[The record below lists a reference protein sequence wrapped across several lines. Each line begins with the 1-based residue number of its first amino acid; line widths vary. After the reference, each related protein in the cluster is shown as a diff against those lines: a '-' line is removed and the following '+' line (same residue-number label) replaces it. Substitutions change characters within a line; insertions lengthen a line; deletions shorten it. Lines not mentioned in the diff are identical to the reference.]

1 DFHVTGVQ
9 TCALPISLPRHGC
22 GTPRPPARA
31 LGRRAADRPAQLQP
45 SPRRTRCR
53 AGARPRQPRHRTG
66 PDHCRPRALGPDLRA
81 LRRHPPRDAGLRT
94 RAGRARQRA
103 LPHRR
108 GFPGMGACALGRPG
122 LHDLAGV
129 QEDLHGR
136 TQRPGRCR
144 GAVRAARGPAAR
156 GGRDT
161 SRLRGTTMNVAVH
174 GPTLRPLPPVA
185 AGVDAALADIDAGLD
200 WLLALTPLGTDA
212 LWDEFEASGH
222 ARVSPLRYAE
232 PALDLDA
239 MRRRLLELPV
249 ERIESPLLAG
259 VLAEKQRELDRMI
272 ELVRLRGTEG
282 FVSASIDLF
291 AGVEPGLLELAH
303 ATPDG
308 V

>member
-1 DFHVTGVQ
+1 G
-9 TCALPISLPRHGC
+9 
-22 GTPRPPARA
+22 
-31 LGRRAADRPAQLQP
+31 
-45 SPRRTRCR
+45 
-53 AGARPRQPRHRTG
+53 
-66 PDHCRPRALGPDLRA
+66 LRA

-185 AGVDAALADIDAGLD
+185 TQVDAALVDIDAGLD

-212 LWDEFEASGH
+212 LWDDFQASGH
-222 ARVSPLRYAE
+222 FRVAPLRYAE

-239 MRRRLLELPV
+239 MRRRLLELPI

-259 VLAEKQRELDRMI
+259 VLGEKQRELDRMI
-272 ELVRLRGTEG
+272 ELVRLRGTDG

-291 AGVEPGLLELAH
+291 GGVEPGLLELAH
-303 ATPDG
+303 AILDG
-308 V
+308 VGDSEPLEADIGVDAVVAAVADEIAWYRERAPDFSLDIVVDAHIGSLMVGSPRTPYLAAPLLL